1 MKYPIDRKE
10 RITLGGMTQAIHI
23 WGTKPENPVVL
34 FLHGGPGVP
43 NRHGMSKNHMDLL
56 DDFTIVAWDQR
67 GTGGSYFGCDP
78 ATLTLEQL
86 IGDCAELIEYLC
98 RTLQKKK
105 IFLLGGSWGTE
116 LGTLVCQRYGELV
129 VGYIGYGQVVNGI
142 ENENVS
148 YAYTLEKAKEAGC
161 AEDIAKLE
169 EIGPPVDGQYQPVFE
184 GLMAQRSLLKKLA
197 FDNWDDMYAAIGY
210 GGLTALKAVG
220 RIQDDI
226 KRLLKGPI
234 IPEADRINPG
244 LRITPDSEAVRRNR
258 HAINGVIVEDIDSC
272 MIKFAKCCTPVPGDA
287 IAGFITK
294 GFGVSVHRA
303 DCPNAAHRTDPRQAA
318 RWVRVR
324 WANQEEQPFET
335 TLELD
340 CITRDGLL
348 LDVAMV
354 MTTARVRVKELTGK
368 DLPGGKSM
376 FLVRFEV
383 KNYEELEAIR
393 NKLMNIRDVVG
404 SRRGQN

>member
-1 MKYPIDRKE
+1 MRYPIDRKE
-10 RITLGGMTQAIHI
+10 RVLLGGMQQTIHI
-23 WGTKPENPVVL
+23 WGTKSENPVVL

-43 NRHGMSKNHMDLL
+43 NRHGMAKNHMDLL

-129 VGYIGYGQVVNGI
+129 AGSIGYGQVVNGI

-184 GLMAQRSLLKKLA
+184 GLMAQRSLLKK
-197 FDNWDDMYAAIGY
+197 Y
-210 GGLTALKAVG
+210 GGHSTKKGGYFSGTVLPILTSPELSLREKIGTAKGYKVCLTQMWPTIVHYDFIRDCGPFTMPYYIFQGRLDQNTPSSLVQAYYDSIEAPDKALVWFEHSAHGPLGEEPEKFKALM
-220 RIQDDI
+220 R
-226 KRLLKGPI
+226 
-234 IPEADRINPG
+234 E
-244 LRITPDSEAVRRNR
+244 
-258 HAINGVIVEDIDSC
+258 
-272 MIKFAKCCTPVPGDA
+272 KFLA
-287 IAGFITK
+287 IAK
-294 GFGVSVHRA
+294 E
-303 DCPNAAHRTDPRQAA
+303 TD
-318 RWVRVR
+318 V
-324 WANQEEQPFET
+324 
-335 TLELD
+335 
-340 CITRDGLL
+340 
-348 LDVAMV
+348 
-354 MTTARVRVKELTGK
+354 
-368 DLPGGKSM
+368 
-376 FLVRFEV
+376 
-383 KNYEELEAIR
+383 
-393 NKLMNIRDVVG
+393 
-404 SRRGQN
+404 

>member
-1 MKYPIDRKE
+1 MRYPIDRKE
-10 RITLGGMTQAIHI
+10 RVLLGGMQQTIHI
-23 WGTKPENPVVL
+23 WGTKSENPVVL

-43 NRHGMSKNHMDLL
+43 NRHGMAKNHMDLL

-129 VGYIGYGQVVNGI
+129 AGYIGYGQVVNGI

-184 GLMAQRSLLKKLA
+184 GLMAQRSLLKK
-197 FDNWDDMYAAIGY
+197 Y
-210 GGLTALKAVG
+210 GGHSTKKGGYFSGTVLPILTSPELSLREKIGTA
-220 RIQDDI
+220 
-226 KRLLKGPI
+226 KGYKVCLTQMWP
-234 IPEADRINPG
+234 
-244 LRITPDSEAVRRNR
+244 T
-258 HAINGVIVEDIDSC
+258 IVHYN
-272 MIKFAKCCTPVPGDA
+272 F
-287 IAGFITK
+287 
-294 GFGVSVHRA
+294 
-303 DCPNAAHRTDPRQAA
+303 
-318 RWVRVR
+318 
-324 WANQEEQPFET
+324 
-335 TLELD
+335 
-340 CITRDGLL
+340 
-348 LDVAMV
+348 
-354 MTTARVRVKELTGK
+354 
-368 DLPGGKSM
+368 
-376 FLVRFEV
+376 
-383 KNYEELEAIR
+383 
-393 NKLMNIRDVVG
+393 IRDCG
-404 SRRGQN
+404 PFTMPYYIFQGRLDQNTPSSLVQAYYDSIEAPDKALVWFEHSAHGPLGEEPETFKALMREKFLTIAKEPDV